1 MVFEWNAAKSSANV
15 RKHGVS
21 FEEAATVFQDPTA
34 WTFPDPD
41 HSEKEHREITIGHTI
56 KQRLVFVSHCE
67 REDSIRIISVRSA
80 TRNERRAYEEG
91 IDR

>member
-1 MVFEWNAAKSSANV
+1 MVFEWDAAKSLANV

-41 HSEKEHREITIGHTI
+41 HSEKEHREITVGHTI
-56 KQRLVFVSHCE
+56 KERLVFVSHCD
-67 REDSIRIISVRSA
+67 RQGGIRLISARLA
-80 TRNERRAYEEG
+80 TKKERRVYEEG

>member
-1 MVFEWNAAKSSANV
+1 MERGEIIGECPQA
-15 RKHGVS
+15 RRS